1 MGTHSARRHS
11 AHRRA
16 RDAWPARLVFT
27 SLTVLQFALP
37 AAAQTANP
45 HWRPDGC
52 QACHETAAPTAAQLG
67 LKASP
72 ASAVCATCH
81 GGGEAS
87 VCAHRPDIVVTS
99 DRVTTIAE
107 PLRPALSNGQVVCT
121 TCHDMTPHCAL
132 DVKSRYRNKSFLRG
146 GPFEERGEQC
156 FLCHEE
162 SAYRK
167 PSPHMQSGKDGE
179 FREGT
184 CTFCHGAVPQR
195 DADGKWQPVQ
205 YASSG
210 KLSAMCEGCHAVG
223 PHPSGSVRGKS
234 GWFHMA
240 APSDVYAAR
249 MEATVAAKGGRMP
262 LDPQTGTITCVTC
275 HDPHDQRVP
284 GFAVASTPGTKARLR
299 YEDPCGACHDK

>member
-1 MGTHSARRHS
+1 MPDES
-11 AHRRA
+11 
-16 RDAWPARLVFT
+16 
-27 SLTVLQFALP
+27 VLRCDGWTAAVPRPALP
-37 AAAQTANP
+37 RADPDPVLRTPIRPRHATALARPSVSPSNP
-45 HWRPDGC
+45 WQASVAVQP
-52 QACHETAAPTAAQLG
+52 ACHDAPTPAAAQLG

-72 ASAVCATCH
+72 AQAVCATCH

-167 PSPHMQSGKDGE
+167 PSPHMQSGKDSMPSCPMMKGDGE
-179 FREGT
+179 T
-184 CTFCHGAVPQR
+184 
-195 DADGKWQPVQ
+195 
-205 YASSG
+205 
-210 KLSAMCEGCHAVG
+210 
-223 PHPSGSVRGKS
+223 
-234 GWFHMA
+234 
-240 APSDVYAAR
+240 APISP
-249 MEATVAAKGGRMP
+249 K
-262 LDPQTGTITCVTC
+262 
-275 HDPHDQRVP
+275 
-284 GFAVASTPGTKARLR
+284 
-299 YEDPCGACHDK
+299 